1 MYPITRE
8 SVMAAI
14 SSSVAENAVCWCD
27 GRKKRRRRIFCRL
40 THLAAG
46 GRVIGGDGI
55 GNGNLGLGRNAEER
69 SQTELICDLHFI
81 RLPQGG
87 RLVRD
92 ENRSLVSSVFLQSRE
107 IRAGGGGAGP
117 QSNFP

>member
-14 SSSVAENAVCWCD
+14 SSSVAEKAVCWWD
-27 GRKKRRRRIFCRL
+27 GRKKRRRRIVCRL
-40 THLAAG
+40 THLAVG
-46 GRVIGGDGI
+46 GRVIGRAGI
-55 GNGNLGLGRNAEER
+55 GEGNLGFGNNAKEYSYLVIGDLG
-69 SQTELICDLHFI
+69 LF

-107 IRAGGGGAGP
+107 IRAGGGRAGP